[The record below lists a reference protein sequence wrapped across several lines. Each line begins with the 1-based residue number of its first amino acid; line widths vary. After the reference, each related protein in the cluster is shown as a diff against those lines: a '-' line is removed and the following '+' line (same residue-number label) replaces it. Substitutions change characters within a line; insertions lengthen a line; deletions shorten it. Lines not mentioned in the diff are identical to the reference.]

1 MAAPKV
7 GKGIVGKVGNVGA
20 GKSGISQFSQK
31 GEKSCSFPLSLSHSC
46 GSRYSVKGTVAK
58 QIFILNKNIVH
69 LIDDMFWLMGFKTE
83 SQAEKVIL
91 I

>member
-31 GEKSCSFPLSLSHSC
+31 GEKSCSFPCLPAQPREIRVHSSASYPFMSLPQPDRECVSLLQDHATIR
-46 GSRYSVKGTVAK
+46 G
-58 QIFILNKNIVH
+58 
-69 LIDDMFWLMGFKTE
+69 
-83 SQAEKVIL
+83 
-91 I
+91 